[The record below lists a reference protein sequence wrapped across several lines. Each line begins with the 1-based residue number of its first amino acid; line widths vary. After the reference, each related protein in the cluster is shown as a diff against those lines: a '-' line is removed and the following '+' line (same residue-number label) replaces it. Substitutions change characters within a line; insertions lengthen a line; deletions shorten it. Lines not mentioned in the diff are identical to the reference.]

1 MTCGSSGSSERIRA
15 GPAGLH
21 ADRKRVTK
29 MKNALIIL
37 VVVDLLLIF
46 AAGIRL
52 NGATETPRKN
62 EAPSTETTYE
72 TEPGFNETPAAQPGA
87 GAAFVDAM
95 TTTGGDVPPGLEGAI
110 GGNRPTYEVDVDGNP
125 YGGQDAQEQGLDDA
139 KDKIK
144 ALPFN

>member
-1 MTCGSSGSSERIRA
+1 
-15 GPAGLH
+15 
-21 ADRKRVTK
+21 

-37 VVVDLLLIF
+37 VVVDLLLVF

-62 EAPSTETTYE
+62 AAPVVESVAEAVQAAD
-72 TEPGFNETPAAQPGA
+72 PAAAAQGN

-95 TTTGGDVPPGLEGAI
+95 NTTGGDVPPGLEGAI

-125 YGGQDAQEQGLDDA
+125 YGAQDAQEQGLDDA

-144 ALPFN
+144 VLPFN

>member
-1 MTCGSSGSSERIRA
+1 
-15 GPAGLH
+15 
-21 ADRKRVTK
+21 

-37 VVVDLLLIF
+37 VVVDLLLVF

-62 EAPSTETTYE
+62 AAPAVESVAQDGGGYVEDT
-72 TEPGFNETPAAQPGA
+72 GAPAQGN

-125 YGGQDAQEQGLDDA
+125 HGGQDAQEEGLDDA

>member
-1 MTCGSSGSSERIRA
+1 
-15 GPAGLH
+15 
-21 ADRKRVTK
+21 
-29 MKNALIIL
+29 MKNALTIL
-37 VVVDLLLIF
+37 VVLDLVLLF
-46 AAGIRL
+46 VAGIRL
-52 NGATETPRKN
+52 NSATETPRKN
-62 EAPSTETTYE
+62 PAPVVETADMPAYGDE
-72 TEPGFNETPAAQPGA
+72 MPAAAQGS

-95 TTTGGDVPPGLEGAI
+95 TTTGSDVPPGLEGAI